1 MAAAASSVKP
11 KLGMAL
17 AFDATP
23 TEPLA
28 GIPARVIYIWP
39 RFRSGDYLVTLEYPQ
54 PVKTAEGVIAHID
67 ACMSE
72 LCLVAPRR
80 QAPQPGMAWDTP
92 AYNRTNNARYAA

>member
-39 RFRSGDYLVTLEYPQ
+39 RFRSGDYLVTLEYAQ
-54 PVKTAEGVIAHID
+54 PVKTKEGLIGHID
-67 ACMSE
+67 AFLSE
-72 LCLVAPRR
+72 LCPVAARR
-80 QAPQPGMAWDTP
+80 PAPQAGKARNTP
-92 AYNRTNNARYAA
+92 AYNRPSNVRHGA